1 MDTKKTANVAG
12 CLTEGRR
19 HRERVCAKNSK
30 HPASVTA
37 CCNNTSPSTL
47 CRTLGMRA
55 AVAARRNKIG
65 IGSAVLWGRGEEQG
79 PKVGR
84 HWPLAMG
91 GARMGE
97 NAAMGEE
104 FGCPPWLSRSQAQQ
118 GLF

>member
-1 MDTKKTANVAG
+1 
-12 CLTEGRR
+12 
-19 HRERVCAKNSK
+19 
-30 HPASVTA
+30 
-37 CCNNTSPSTL
+37 
-47 CRTLGMRA
+47 MRA
-55 AVAARRNKIG
+55 AVAARRNKID
-65 IGSAVLWGRGEEQG
+65 IGSAVLWGREEEQG

-104 FGCPPWLSRSQAQQ
+104 FGCPLWLSRSQAQQ